1 MKKIILTA
9 AAVFAFSFANA
20 QSNEATDNGFSEGDK
35 FVEGGFS
42 IRSSDSGAPND
53 VSSSF
58 SFTPKMGYMLTDA
71 WAIGG
76 FLDFAGAKQND
87 NDKTGIFGIGA
98 FARYYFLSLGASR
111 SFNAYGE
118 LGLGYSSISNNPN
131 IGNTTNNSA
140 MNANIDLGMNYF
152 FTPHFAATFTLA
164 NILSYN
170 NSNPENGSNT
180 SNLEVNINLFNN
192 IFAQPQ
198 FGLLYKW

>member
-1 MKKIILTA
+1 M
-9 AAVFAFSFANA
+9 AVFAFGFANA
-20 QSNEATDNGFSEGDK
+20 QDKEVTDNGFSKGDM

-42 IRSSDSGAPND
+42 IRSSDAGDPD
-53 VSSSF
+53 DISSSY
-58 SFTPKMGYMLTDA
+58 SFTPKMGYMLDDK

-87 NDKTGIFGIGA
+87 NDKTGIFGIGV
-98 FARYYFLSLGASR
+98 FGRYYFLSLGASN

-118 LGLGYSSISNNPN
+118 LGLGYSAISNNPN
-131 IGNTTNNSA
+131 VGDSTTDSA
-140 MNANIDLGMNYF
+140 MNANIDLGLNYF

-170 NSNPENGSNT
+170 NSNPENGENT
-180 SNLEVNINLFNN
+180 SDLQVNINLFNN

-198 FGLLYKW
+198 FGLLYRW